1 MFYKRSIP
9 YSMFVV
15 SFIKIVLAVK
25 VWSLGGAGVLEGVR
39 CTSLPSLN
47 DHVLF
52 LFFVD
57 VQTAKHLDVFLI

>member
-1 MFYKRSIP
+1 
-9 YSMFVV
+9 MFVV

-25 VWSLGGAGVLEGVR
+25 AWYVGGSGVLEGVR

-52 LFFVD
+52 LFLLMFKRLNIL
-57 VQTAKHLDVFLI
+57 TFFLFRDY